1 MCRCGDLYT
10 EGGELCDKIWENKGK
25 EFRFAPKITIMTA
38 KKKIFAVS
46 GSTRSQST
54 NIKLLKYIAD
64 LTSNIYEFILF
75 EDLAEI
81 PHFNPDL
88 DTDNPPKQIID
99 FRNHIVEADG
109 IIICT
114 PEYVFS
120 MPGSLKNALEWLV
133 STTLF
138 LDKPTGLITASAQG
152 EKGHE
157 QLKLIMQS
165 IGAQFNDETQLLIS
179 GIRAKMDSEG
189 NLVHE
194 ETKEKLTV
202 FLQAF
207 EKMFIFV

>member
-1 MCRCGDLYT
+1 M
-10 EGGELCDKIWENKGK
+10 I
-25 EFRFAPKITIMTA
+25 A
-38 KKKIFAVS
+38 KKKIFALS

-64 LTSNIYEFILF
+64 LTSAIYDITLF
-75 EDLAEI
+75 EGLAEI

-88 DTDNPPKQIID
+88 DTDNPPKQVVA
-99 FRNHIVEADG
+99 FRNHIAEADG
-109 IIICT
+109 VIICT

-120 MPGSLKNALEWLV
+120 MPGSLKNALEWMV

-157 QLKLIMQS
+157 QLQLVMQT

-179 GIRAKMDSEG
+179 GIRAKMDNEG
-189 NLVHE
+189 NLINK
-194 ETKEKLTV
+194 ETLEKLTV
-202 FLQAF
+202 FLQNF